1 MITIYQIKITN
12 AQIDAFN
19 AGRSAPSIEAK
30 RTLMFGASKFTPDM
44 LQHFTEVARVD
55 TNDLEEA
62 FELTNLWEDTSK
74 VQKFTQMSSTSV
86 GDIFLKGD
94 SFYMVD
100 NFGFVALRLFN
111 DEAEMMEYAQ

>member
-1 MITIYQIKITN
+1 MITIYQIKMTN

-19 AGRSAPSIEAK
+19 AGRSVPSMEAK

-44 LQHFTEVARVD
+44 LQYFTEVARVNTD
-55 TNDLEEA
+55 DLEEA

-94 SFYMVD
+94 AFYMVD

-111 DEAEMMEYAQ
+111 DEAETLEYAE